1 MKNIMRKLMWIISFI
16 PLVITAIVLRVL
28 PDEVPMHHN
37 VEGEIDR
44 WGSKYE
50 NLIFPVIIITLT
62 LFWQLLIWYFEK
74 KASKT
79 EDEKVQKEALSNAN
93 VLAIVSIS
101 MSVMY
106 CVMQC
111 FFLYRAY
118 IEVNTNFNGFV
129 IDTAQLSCIL
139 LGVMFIVIGNFMPKT
154 RKNGVVG
161 LRIVW
166 SMHNDITW
174 AKSNRFAG
182 VALIIVGV
190 LTIITSIFTEGLLA
204 TGLMLAYLF
213 ISLIVMLIYS
223 HRVYKTQEK

>member
-1 MKNIMRKLMWIISFI
+1 MKNVMRKLMWIISLV
-16 PLVITAIVLRVL
+16 PLVITAVMLGIL
-28 PDEVPMHHN
+28 PDKVPMHYN
-37 VEGEIDR
+37 AEGEIDR

-50 NLIFPVIIITLT
+50 NLIFPLIIIALT

-79 EDEKVQKEALSNAN
+79 EDEKIQKEALSNAN
-93 VLAIVSIS
+93 VLSVVSIS
-101 MSVMY
+101 MSMMY

-118 IEVNTNFNGFV
+118 VEANANFEGFV
-129 IDTAQLSCIL
+129 IDTAQMSCIL
-139 LGVMFIVIGNFMPKT
+139 LGVMFVVIGNFMPKT
-154 RKNGVVG
+154 RRNGVVG

-223 HRVYKTQEK
+223 YRVYKTQEK